1 MTPKFASAVDDVFR
15 YVIDLLS
22 RIERNEQPNQQDERS
37 KIRELLERAEVRID
51 SREEWK
57 LAKYALVAWIDEAL
71 TQAEWNARKA
81 WREKTLESSY
91 FKTDNAAIQFFVK
104 AREAQEFVNKD
115 PLEVFYI
122 CVMVGFRG
130 IYSGPGGGDT
140 AEHHGLDASLDTWI
154 ERTAAAIRGKPDR
167 PPITATPQLIDVAAP
182 LEARYQF
189 LGMSLLTFVLTVA
202 VIAVVV
208 IFLLMPPAP
217 KVDPK
222 AGSKAA
228 LLHPELLIRPGSP
241 FRMEPR
247 RIISGRII
255 SGRMISGRMVPGR
268 MVPRPI
274 VTGDCCGV
282 LKT

>member
-1 MTPKFASAVDDVFR
+1 MTPKFAHAVDDVFI

-22 RIERNEQPNQQDERS
+22 RIERNEQPNHKDERS
-37 KIRELLERAEVRID
+37 KVRELLERAEVRVD

-71 TQAEWNARKA
+71 TQAEWNARKG

-91 FKTDNAAIQFFVK
+91 FKSDNASLQFFVK

-115 PLEVFYI
+115 SLEVFYI

-140 AEHHGLDASLDTWI
+140 AEHHGLDANLDTWI

-167 PPITATPQLIDVAAP
+167 PRITATPQLIDVAAP
-182 LEARYQF
+182 LEARFQF
-189 LGMSLLTFVLTVA
+189 LGMSLLTFVLAVA
-202 VIAVVV
+202 AVAVVV

-217 KVDPK
+217 KANPTAEV
-222 AGSKAA
+222 KAA

-241 FRMEPR
+241 FRMVA
-247 RIISGRII
+247 GRIL
-255 SGRMISGRMVPGR
+255 
-268 MVPRPI
+268 
-274 VTGDCCGV
+274 TGNCGGV
-282 LKT
+282 LPT